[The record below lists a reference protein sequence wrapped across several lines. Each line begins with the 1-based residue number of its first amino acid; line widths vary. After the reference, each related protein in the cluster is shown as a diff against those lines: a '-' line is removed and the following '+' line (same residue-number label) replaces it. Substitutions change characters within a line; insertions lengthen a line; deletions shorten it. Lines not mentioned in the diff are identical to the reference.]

1 MSGTI
6 TLRPIG
12 TIHTPFE
19 KPVGTPIQGMLDQ
32 KARGTIVLREDLLE
46 GLKDLEG
53 FSHLIL
59 VYHFDRVEGYELIQ
73 SPYMDDVQHGLFAI
87 RSPRRPNPIGVTVVQ
102 LEGID
107 GNIISVRG
115 LDMLDGTPLL
125 DIKPYVPD
133 FDSVSDARVGWLKA
147 RLRTYREGGNVRSVA
162 DGRFHEDED

>member
-1 MSGTI
+1 MSEKI
-6 TLRPIG
+6 TLEPIG
-12 TIHTPFE
+12 TIHTPYS

-32 KARGTIVLREDLLE
+32 KASGTIELRGDLVE

-59 VYHFDRVEGYELIQ
+59 VYLFDRVEGYELVQ
-73 SPYMDDVQHGLFAI
+73 SPYLDTDEHGLFAI
-87 RSPRRPNPIGVTVVQ
+87 RSPRRPNPIGVTVVR

-107 GNIISVRG
+107 RNVIAVKG
-115 LDMLDGTPLL
+115 LDMLDGTPLI

-147 RLRTYREGGNVRSVA
+147 RLDAYREGGEIRTTA
-162 DGRFHEDED
+162 DDRFHREDR